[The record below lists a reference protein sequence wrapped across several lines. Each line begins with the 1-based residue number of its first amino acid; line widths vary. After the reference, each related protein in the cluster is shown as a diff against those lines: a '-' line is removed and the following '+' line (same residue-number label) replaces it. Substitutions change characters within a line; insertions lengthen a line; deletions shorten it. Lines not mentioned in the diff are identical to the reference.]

1 MVFIKKLEIY
11 GFKSFGFKN
20 TILNFENGLVAV
32 TGPNGSGKSNVLDA
46 IMFSIGENSPK
57 ALRVDKFQSL
67 FHDSEN
73 PSHRLVRVSITFD
86 NKDRG
91 IPVDSD
97 NVTLTREMEG
107 SVGESNYLLNGKK
120 VNKSA
125 ILELLEIIIAV
136 PNKLNIVQQGMI
148 TRISELNTDE
158 RRKIIEEIVGLSY
171 FDEKKEEAM
180 KQLDESDRR
189 LEVALARMNEIRKR
203 IDELES
209 ERNDQLRFEY
219 IEREIKN
226 YKSIKLSNDIKQIRN
241 KILGLNETSNSSST
255 KLTIKSKELEETK
268 GEREKLESEK
278 MKFIQ
283 EINVINKKK
292 AEISTKITPIVYE
305 SEKMRAMNKESEQR
319 LGTIKNRL
327 PVLEENSKERE
338 EKVDDLSKKIETF
351 SHELKIINEK
361 RGFHEKELDK
371 INTEFEMVTNKL
383 NMIENYKKRVDERFK
398 KIIFLKNRIEVDKIR
413 VDERLIRNED
423 KKSSILSRISEIN
436 EIINSEGKNL
446 EELNEKYLLKEE
458 KKRDLLEKIIIN
470 NKKSLEFEKEIE
482 NSKKTLLETD
492 DTSLRY
498 SEKTKVL
505 SDIMLEDFVIAKIKK
520 SDYRNMVLGTVK
532 DLVRWEQKYERAIL
546 AAASEL
552 MNVMVVNKT
561 EEMAAIAEYVKIK
574 NLPRIKII
582 SLDIIK
588 KYNQENIFE
597 KKDVLH
603 IGRLS
608 DFVISKHKELV
619 TFVFGNTVVT
629 RTASD
634 AYLLSKKGCRVVSI
648 NGELFDPNSELV
660 TLDFG
665 TKIQDIT
672 RDILLS
678 ESIEKLRELV
688 VKLKNIIENKIQEY
702 NNILYTKSKIELE
715 NAQIEIHTNEIQ
727 NQIKDKKRIVE
738 NCSQENIQ
746 LNLEK
751 EYLKKEEMDMVEEIG
766 KYTNRIEKIEKTAGM
781 LFQKINSI
789 NDSRFRNQLAEIS
802 IKKNQ
807 ILKTIE
813 KIDLQIQQIMIQDIS
828 LKNEYESNQE
838 KIKML
843 FDEIKEL
850 KEEYIRRENQI
861 TLFNQKLD
869 ENELELKSLRD
880 KEQEL
885 IDMSGDSY
893 SVLQNFEQKLKILYD
908 DERRL
913 SKETNTLEKE
923 IALLQKELSTLA
935 NLENKLLNDLMW
947 YGHKELL
954 NEDYEVGE
962 IINALEEEY
971 DLLKSQINLR
981 ASETYVQV
989 IEGYRGMSQRRNE
1002 LEKERNSIVLFVN
1015 EIIKEKESMFIAA
1028 FKKVNED
1035 IQSIFSKIIGGSAWL
1050 EIENEEDIFGS
1061 GVRLVVQF
1069 PGKPKREST
1078 SLSGGEKTMAATVF
1092 LLALQTIKPSPFYL
1106 MDEVDAHLDGQNTER
1121 LSNILFE
1128 RAKNS
1133 QIIMV
1138 SLKDSLISKVNQVY
1152 GVYPKNGVSQ
1162 LVKYKFPQNYT
1173 QDKILS
1179 IEQK

>member
-1 MVFIKKLEIY
+1 
-11 GFKSFGFKN
+11 
-20 TILNFENGLVAV
+20 
-32 TGPNGSGKSNVLDA
+32 
-46 IMFSIGENSPK
+46 
-57 ALRVDKFQSL
+57 
-67 FHDSEN
+67 
-73 PSHRLVRVSITFD
+73 
-86 NKDRG
+86 
-91 IPVDSD
+91 
-97 NVTLTREMEG
+97 
-107 SVGESNYLLNGKK
+107 
-120 VNKSA
+120 
-125 ILELLEIIIAV
+125 
-136 PNKLNIVQQGMI
+136 
-148 TRISELNTDE
+148 
-158 RRKIIEEIVGLSY
+158 
-171 FDEKKEEAM
+171 
-180 KQLDESDRR
+180 
-189 LEVALARMNEIRKR
+189 
-203 IDELES
+203 
-209 ERNDQLRFEY
+209 
-219 IEREIKN
+219 
-226 YKSIKLSNDIKQIRN
+226 
-241 KILGLNETSNSSST
+241 
-255 KLTIKSKELEETK
+255 
-268 GEREKLESEK
+268 
-278 MKFIQ
+278 
-283 EINVINKKK
+283 
-292 AEISTKITPIVYE
+292 
-305 SEKMRAMNKESEQR
+305 
-319 LGTIKNRL
+319 
-327 PVLEENSKERE
+327 
-338 EKVDDLSKKIETF
+338 
-351 SHELKIINEK
+351 
-361 RGFHEKELDK
+361 
-371 INTEFEMVTNKL
+371 
-383 NMIENYKKRVDERFK
+383 
-398 KIIFLKNRIEVDKIR
+398 
-413 VDERLIRNED
+413 
-423 KKSSILSRISEIN
+423 
-436 EIINSEGKNL
+436 
-446 EELNEKYLLKEE
+446 
-458 KKRDLLEKIIIN
+458 IIN

-505 SDIMLEDFVIAKIKK
+505 SDIMLEDFVIAKIKN
-520 SDYRNMVLGTVK
+520 SDYKNMVLGTVK

-552 MNVMVVNKT
+552 MNAMVVNKT
-561 EEMAAIAEYVKIK
+561 EEMAAIAEYVKMK

-582 SLDIIK
+582 PLDIIK
-588 KYNQENIFE
+588 KYNQEDIFE
-597 KKDVLH
+597 EKDLLH

-608 DFVISKHKELV
+608 DFVISKHNELV
-619 TFVFGNTVVT
+619 SFVFGNTVVT

-634 AYLLSKKGCRVVSI
+634 AYLLSKKGYKVVSI

-702 NNILYTKSKIELE
+702 NKILYARGKIELE

-727 NQIKDKKRIVE
+727 NQIEDKKKTIE

-751 EYLKKEEMDMVEEIG
+751 EYLKKEEMDMIEEIE

-802 IKKNQ
+802 VKKNQ

-813 KIDLQIQQIMIQDIS
+813 KIDLQKQQIMIQDTS

-838 KIKML
+838 KIKLL

-869 ENELELKSLRD
+869 ENELALESLRD

-893 SVLQNFEQKLKILYD
+893 SVLQNFEQRLKILYD

-954 NEDYEVGE
+954 HEDYEVGE
-962 IINALEEEY
+962 IINALEEEFE
-971 DLLKSQINLR
+971 LLKSQINLR